1 MRGNRIRAIA
11 EAAETCGRFR
21 SYTQRMLSEII
32 GPDILIVLV
41 VILVL
46 FGGSQL
52 PKLARGLGSA
62 QREFKKGLEEGHA
75 DEDDSKKSEKSKSD

>member
-1 MRGNRIRAIA
+1 MD
-11 EAAETCGRFR
+11 
-21 SYTQRMLSEII
+21 I
-32 GPDILIVLV
+32 GPLELIIVLV

-62 QREFKKGLEEGHA
+62 QREFKKGLDEGA
-75 DEDDSKKSEKSKSD
+75 AEDTDEQPNKSKSD

>member
-1 MRGNRIRAIA
+1 
-11 EAAETCGRFR
+11 
-21 SYTQRMLSEII
+21 MLSEII

-62 QREFKKGLEEGHA
+62 QKEFKKGLEEGHP

>member
-1 MRGNRIRAIA
+1 
-11 EAAETCGRFR
+11 
-21 SYTQRMLSEII
+21 MLSEII

-62 QREFKKGLEEGHA
+62 QREFKKGLDEGAA
-75 DEDDSKKSEKSKSD
+75 DDAPEKK